1 MNMIEHPHLKPYEL
15 KPQTLKHVENKKFQT
30 NLHMIH
36 HWEGPELE
44 LAEFDYQHDRTPS
57 VGTIPSQISNP

>member
-15 KPQTLKHVENKKFQT
+15 KPQTLKTVEVEKFQT

-36 HWEGPELE
+36 HWKCRELE
-44 LAEFDYQHDRTPS
+44 LEFEYKHD
-57 VGTIPSQISNP
+57 

>member
-1 MNMIEHPHLKPYEL
+1 MIEHPHLKPYEL
-15 KPQTLKHVENKKFQT
+15 EPQTLKNVEIKKFQT

-36 HWEGPELE
+36 HWEGLELE

-57 VGTIPSQISNP
+57 VETIPSQISNP